1 MLGKRRW
8 LSLTLVAAV
17 VTTGLGISAS
27 AEPATESQFVAEI
40 NASRKANGLAPLAV
54 NSKLASYADTH
65 TARMMAEGEI
75 FHSTGSQ
82 LASAGSPGWTKLG
95 ENVGRGGTPYSL
107 HHDAFMKSP
116 THRANILDADFNYVG
131 VGTAFDSDDVMY
143 VTVIFMA
150 LPGTTTTTAAPPP
163 TTTTTAAKSTTTT
176 APKSTPTTAQ
186 KTTTTASQS
195 TTTTSTTTLPPTTT
209 TTLDVGPDH
218 PVTPGESCLTATR
231 FWWMCHD

>member
-1 MLGKRRW
+1 M
-8 LSLTLVAAV
+8 

-116 THRANILDADFNYVG
+116 THRANILDPDFNYVG
-131 VGTAFDSDDVMY
+131 VGTAFDSEDVMY

-150 LPGTTTTTAAPPP
+150 LPGSTTTTTAPPA
-163 TTTTTAAKSTTTT
+163 TTTTT
-176 APKSTPTTAQ
+176 APKSTTTTAQ
-186 KTTTTASQS
+186 KTTTTAPKA
-195 TTTTSTTTLPPTTT
+195 TTTTSTTTTLPPTTT

>member
-17 VTTGLGISAS
+17 ATTGLGVSVS

-40 NASRKANGLAPLAV
+40 NGSRAANGLPPLAV
-54 NSKLASYADTH
+54 DGKLASYADTH
-65 TARMMAEGEI
+65 TARMIAEGEI

-95 ENVGRGGTPYSL
+95 ENVGRGGTPSSL

-116 THRANILDADFNYVG
+116 THRANILDPDFNYVG
-131 VGTAFDSDDVMY
+131 VGTAFDNDDVMY
-143 VTVIFMA
+143 VTVVFMA
-150 LPGTTTTTAAPPP
+150 LPGSTTTTTSPPA
-163 TTTTTAAKSTTTT
+163 TTTTSPPATT
-176 APKSTPTTAQ
+176 TTAQ
-186 KTTTTASQS
+186 KTTTTAPKA
-195 TTTTSTTTLPPTTT
+195 TTSTTTATLPPTTT